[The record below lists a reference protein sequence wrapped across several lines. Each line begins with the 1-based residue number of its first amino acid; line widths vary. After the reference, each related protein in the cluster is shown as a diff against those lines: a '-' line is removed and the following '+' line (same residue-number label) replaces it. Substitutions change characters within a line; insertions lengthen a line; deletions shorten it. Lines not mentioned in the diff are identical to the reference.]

1 MRLDLVVS
9 LSDMPAT
16 LLYGFEHSM
25 PFRMYPSMLY
35 DTGTRPENRTRSS
48 GQPDTQQQTRA
59 DWRKRMQRF
68 GLAMVVLW
76 WTLLGMALAAEQQP
90 PLIPGETV
98 SAGQQYFM
106 RYCSACHG
114 VAGRGDGPAT
124 SSLRTP
130 PADLTRIA
138 QRRGGHFPV
147 AEIAAYI
154 DGRTVVPAH
163 GSREMPI
170 WGERFG
176 EMVGGGSIGEEVVRG
191 NLLVL
196 IEYLQAIQQ

>member
-1 MRLDLVVS
+1 M
-9 LSDMPAT
+9 
-16 LLYGFEHSM
+16 
-25 PFRMYPSMLY
+25 
-35 DTGTRPENRTRSS
+35 
-48 GQPDTQQQTRA
+48 
-59 DWRKRMQRF
+59 
-68 GLAMVVLW
+68 
-76 WTLLGMALAAEQQP
+76 
-90 PLIPGETV
+90 
-98 SAGQQYFM
+98 SAGQHYFV

-114 VAGRGDGPAT
+114 VGGRGDGPAAPA
-124 SSLRTP
+124 LRTP

-138 QRRGGHFPV
+138 QRRGGRFPV

-176 EMVGGGSIGEEVVRG
+176 EMVGGGSVGEEVVRG

-196 IEYLQAIQQ
+196 MEYLQSLQQ

>member
-1 MRLDLVVS
+1 M
-9 LSDMPAT
+9 
-16 LLYGFEHSM
+16 
-25 PFRMYPSMLY
+25 
-35 DTGTRPENRTRSS
+35 
-48 GQPDTQQQTRA
+48 
-59 DWRKRMQRF
+59 
-68 GLAMVVLW
+68 
-76 WTLLGMALAAEQQP
+76 
-90 PLIPGETV
+90 
-98 SAGQQYFM
+98 SAGQQYFV

-114 VAGRGDGPAT
+114 MTGRGDGPAAPA
-124 SSLRTP
+124 LRTP

-147 AEIAAYI
+147 AEMAAVI

-176 EMVGGGSIGEEVVRG
+176 EMGGGGSVGEEVIRG

>member
-1 MRLDLVVS
+1 
-9 LSDMPAT
+9 
-16 LLYGFEHSM
+16 
-25 PFRMYPSMLY
+25 
-35 DTGTRPENRTRSS
+35 
-48 GQPDTQQQTRA
+48 
-59 DWRKRMQRF
+59 MQRF
-68 GLAMVVLW
+68 GFGMVVVW
-76 WTLLGMALAAEQQP
+76 WTLLGMALAAAQQP
-90 PLIPGETV
+90 RRIPGETV
-98 SAGQQYFM
+98 SAGQQYFV

-114 VAGRGDGPAT
+114 LAGRGDGPAAPA
-124 SSLRTP
+124 LRTP
-130 PADLTRIA
+130 PADVTRIA
-138 QRRGGHFPV
+138 QRRGGHFPT

-176 EMVGGGSIGEEVVRG
+176 EMVGGGSVGEEVVRG